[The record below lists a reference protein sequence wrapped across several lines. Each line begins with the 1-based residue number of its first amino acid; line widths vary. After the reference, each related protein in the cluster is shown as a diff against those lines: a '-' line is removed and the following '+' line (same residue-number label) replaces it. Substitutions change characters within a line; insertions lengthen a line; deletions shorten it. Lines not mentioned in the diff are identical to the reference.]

1 MSRHA
6 NLGTPRYCQ
15 KRMCFSHFFL
25 VVASYSNLS
34 TYHFRA
40 QRYEF
45 YGNMIHNRQS
55 INEKTTLITAKY
67 LFLQKLNSKINHE
80 KTVIDMPVANGVN
93 LWKKPKQE

>member
-6 NLGTPRYCQ
+6 NLGTPRTVRKGCVLAF
-15 KRMCFSHFFL
+15 FS

-55 INEKTTLITAKY
+55 INEKNTLITAKY
-67 LFLQKLNSKINHE
+67 LFLQKLKF
-80 KTVIDMPVANGVN
+80 
-93 LWKKPKQE
+93 